1 MTSTVMW
8 TCSQLFNVS
17 LQQLLTTTTAAAATT
32 TGAGRDSAV
41 DIATRYGPYG
51 PKFESRWGG
60 GGFSAPVQN
69 PESFPGIKWPW
80 HGVDHPPPS
89 SAEGKERVEL
99 YIYSTFGASWP
110 VKR

>member
-17 LQQLLTTTTAAAATT
+17 LQQLLTTTTTAAAAATT

-60 GGFSAPVQN
+60 GDFPHPCRTPSLSRGLSGRGMALTTHPHLAP
-69 PESFPGIKWPW
+69 
-80 HGVDHPPPS
+80 
-89 SAEGKERVEL
+89 RVKNE
-99 YIYSTFGASWP
+99 
-110 VKR
+110 